1 MSKATLFLF
10 FILTWMAPPAMAR
23 QQREAEGMVVA
34 VDRKALSIVISCE
47 AIPGYMDAMEMPFE
61 VHDGSLLEGLQAGV
75 TVRFTMIE
83 DGSHIFADGIRIV
96 KKLNGEPEP
105 IEAARLE
112 VLHRAINPSSG
123 AKVVK
128 VGQKIPDFVL
138 NDQEQ
143 KPVHFSEFKG
153 KVVALT
159 FGYSRCPNPN
169 YCFRLSNNLAQLQR
183 RFTGMKRGDLAL
195 ITILIDPVSHQTG
208 MAGTYAKAWKSD
220 PEHWS
225 FLSGSVDQ
233 VRTVAALFGMNFWDD
248 EGFWTHSF
256 HTAVID
262 RDGRLVSNLEG
273 NQFTSKQLGD
283 VVESVLNAEA
293 KTGKEKQ
300 ESQP

>member
-1 MSKATLFLF
+1 MSKATVFAFCVLACTLQH
-10 FILTWMAPPAMAR
+10 TTTR
-23 QQREAEGMVVA
+23 QQGSAEGMVVA

-61 VHDGSLLEGLQAGV
+61 VQDGSLLDGLHAGV
-75 TVRFTMIE
+75 TVRFTMVE
-83 DGSHIFADGIRIV
+83 EGSHIFAEGIQV
-96 KKLNGEPEP
+96 LKKLNGDPEP
-105 IEAARLE
+105 VEAGRLE
-112 VLHRAINPSSG
+112 ALHRAINPSSV
-123 AKVVK
+123 ANVVN

-138 NDQEQ
+138 NDQERR
-143 KPVHFSEFKG
+143 PVHFSEFKG

-183 RFTGMKRGDLAL
+183 RFTGAKGSELVL
-195 ITILIDPVSHQTG
+195 VTILIDPASDQRGVP
-208 MAGTYAKAWKSD
+208 GTYAKAWKSD
-220 PEHWS
+220 PARWR
-225 FLSGSVDQ
+225 FLTGPVDQ

-273 NQFTSKQLGD
+273 NEFTSKQLGD
-283 VVESVLNAEA
+283 VVESVLKSPA
-293 KTGKEKQ
+293 KTDGENQ
-300 ESQP
+300 VSQP

>member
-1 MSKATLFLF
+1 MSRVTLFVICLF
-10 FILTWMAPPAMAR
+10 TCVAQHVMAK
-23 QQREAEGMVVA
+23 QQHAAEGMVVA

-61 VHDGSLLEGLQAGV
+61 VHDGSLSEGLHAGV
-75 TVRFTMIE
+75 NVRFTIIE
-83 DGSHIFADGIRIV
+83 DGSHIFADGIHIV

-105 IEAARLE
+105 VEAARLE

-123 AKVVK
+123 ANVIQ

-138 NDQEQ
+138 NDQER
-143 KPVHFSEFKG
+143 KPVHFSQFKG
-153 KVVALT
+153 RVIALT

-183 RFTGMKRGDLAL
+183 RFAAAQRNDLVL
-195 ITILIDPVSHQTG
+195 VTVLIDPGSGQSG

-225 FLSGSVDQ
+225 FLTGSVDQ
-233 VRTVAALFGMNFWDD
+233 VRAVAALFGMNFWDD
-248 EGFWTHSF
+248 EGFWTHTF

-262 RDGRLVSNLEG
+262 REGRLVGNLEG
-273 NQFTSKQLGD
+273 NAFTSKQLGD
-283 VVESVLNAEA
+283 VVESVLNSEA
-293 KTGKEKQ
+293 KTDKEKQ
-300 ESQP
+300 LSRP

>member
-1 MSKATLFLF
+1 MSKITVFVFCL
-10 FILTWMAPPAMAR
+10 LTGMAQHTITR
-23 QQREAEGMVVA
+23 QQRAAEGMVVA

-61 VHDGSLLEGLQAGV
+61 VQDGSLFDGLHAGV

-83 DGSHIFADGIRIV
+83 DGSHIFAEGIQVV

-112 VLHRAINPSSG
+112 VLHRAINPSSV
-123 AKVVK
+123 ANVVD
-128 VGQKIPDFVL
+128 VGQRIPDFIL
-138 NDQEQ
+138 NDQELR
-143 KPVHFSEFKG
+143 PIHFSEFKG

-183 RFTGMKRGDLAL
+183 RFSGPKGNDLVL
-195 ITILIDPVSHQTG
+195 VTILIDPESDRPGVP
-208 MAGTYAKAWKSD
+208 GTYANAWKSD
-220 PEHWS
+220 PARWRV
-225 FLSGSVDQ
+225 LTGPVDL
-233 VRTVAALFGMNFWDD
+233 VRTVAALFGMNFWAD
-248 EGFWTHSF
+248 ESFWTHSF

-273 NQFTSKQLGD
+273 NEFTSKQLGD
-283 VVESVLNAEA
+283 VVESVLSNQN
-293 KTGKEKQ
+293 KTGNEKRV
-300 ESQP
+300 SQP